1 MKLMKRDAHKGYVS
15 DMLYVPKSL
24 VNVEGVKSA
33 LEFEIPERNSIRML
47 QLWEESEHHLIVP
60 RAFWDLKLL
69 PIEWVDARPTS
80 YERTGVRSR
89 VKLDH
94 TLRQDG
100 QIVPTDGRGQSEAI
114 KALLNSQGGTLQI
127 KCGGGKTVV
136 ALDFSARLQ
145 VPTIIAVDNTTLL
158 LQWQKE
164 IAKHLDVPGGVG
176 LIQGGVRDWK
186 KYIVMATYQTLANWA
201 ATMPEEVR
209 RWFGLVIWDEG
220 HHVSAPTFS
229 RSAPLFYGYR
239 LALTAT
245 PSRADGSHVICQ
257 HHVGAVLFKDVKQ
270 RNPPA
275 IKFKWTGI
283 KLDSADPHVMM
294 AVNDKNGEVHIGKLA
309 GYLGAHR
316 DRLYNHVLAEAKAK
330 VASGHKV
337 LVLSYSVD
345 EVINLMAMWTANKQD
360 CALYTDIHYPTSE
373 DVGETEPPVELSK
386 SAISKAKGTIDNLY
400 ANMRKTPNMP
410 EKKKQQCREHIEK
423 YKAMLHRHE
432 IWQKTESLY
441 KKRQRIFLDE
451 LLKKN
456 STAGLFTAAVNP
468 DVRFKMLKE
477 RKAIFAIMKYGRE
490 GLDDKDLS
498 AIIVS
503 EPMSD
508 QNILQQVMGR
518 PRGKTNAELIFFED
532 DIGPLIGQCK
542 KLRTHLRNWDAS
554 EGGPFRYE
562 LENHPAVGRRQ
573 PTSWTNPP
581 TLRTPGS
588 S

>member
-1 MKLMKRDAHKGYVS
+1 MKLMKRDAQKGYVS

-24 VNVEGVKSA
+24 VNIEGVKGA
-33 LEFEIPERNSIRML
+33 LEFEISERNSIRIL
-47 QLWEESEHHLIVP
+47 QLWEEAEHHLIVP
-60 RAFWDLKLL
+60 RSFWNPKEL
-69 PIEWVDARPTS
+69 PIEWVDARPKT
-80 YERTGVRSR
+80 YTKTGVRSK

-94 TLRQDG
+94 MLLQDG
-100 QIVPTDGRGQSEAI
+100 RIVPTGERSQSNAI
-114 KALLNSQGGTLQI
+114 KALMSCQGGTLQV
-127 KCGGGKTVV
+127 KCGGGKTVI
-136 ALDFSARLQ
+136 ALHFAALRQ
-145 VPTIIAVDNTTLL
+145 TPTIIVVDNTTLL

-176 LIQGGVRDWK
+176 LIQGDTRDWRK
-186 KYIVMATYQTLANWA
+186 SVVMATYQTLANWA

-229 RSAPLFYGYR
+229 KSAPLFYGYR

-257 HHVGAVLFKDVKQ
+257 HHVGEVLYKDVKQ

-283 KLDSADPHVMM
+283 KLDHEDPLVTR
-294 AVNDKNGEVHIGKLA
+294 AVNDKNGEIHIGKLA

-316 DRLYNHVLAEAKAK
+316 ERLYDHVLAEAKAK

-345 EVINLMAMWTANKQD
+345 EVINLMAMWTANRKD
-360 CALYTDIHYPTSE
+360 CDLYTDIPYPTAQ
-373 DVGETEPPVELSK
+373 DVGETETPVELTK
-386 SAISKAKGTIDNLY
+386 TAVNRAQGTINNIR
-400 ANMRKTPNMP
+400 ANMRTNPSMP

-423 YKAMLHRHE
+423 YAAMLRRHE
-432 IWQKTESLY
+432 VWKKTESLF
-441 KKRQRIFLDE
+441 KKRQREFLDS
-451 LLKKN
+451 LLKKK

-468 DVRFKMLKE
+468 DARFKMLKE
-477 RKAIFAIMKYGRE
+477 RKVIFAIMKYGRE

-518 PRGKTNAELIFFED
+518 PRGKSNAELIFFED

-542 KLRTHLRNWDAS
+542 KLRSHLRNWDAN
-554 EGGPFRYE
+554 EGGPFKYD

-573 PTSWTNPP
+573 QTSWTNPP
-581 TLRTPGS
+581 KLRTPGS